1 MRITFWVLFLKK
13 YKMYKISSF
22 ATLYIDKSV
31 YENLDNTTQVVQFT
45 FMDDVYEVSWDYT
58 HERVIIYDSNATY
71 NVYFTVIHPDI
82 PQTSVT
88 LNHIL
93 TAMGFGDD
101 YVIEIDMP
109 VGVITNRDNYLDTPI
124 YHLPLSQFTLYY

>member
-1 MRITFWVLFLKK
+1 
-13 YKMYKISSF
+13 MYNMSSF
-22 ATLYIDKSV
+22 AILYVDKSV
-31 YENLDNTTQVVQFT
+31 YYNLEDTVQVVQFS
-45 FMDDVYEVSWDYT
+45 FMDDTYEVSWDCT
-58 HERVIIYDSNATY
+58 HKRVLIYDSKATN
-71 NVYFTVIHPDI
+71 NVYYTVIHPDI

-88 LNHIL
+88 LDHIL

-124 YHLPLSQFTLYY
+124 YDLPLSQFTIYY

>member
-1 MRITFWVLFLKK
+1 MPH
-13 YKMYKISSF
+13 ISSF

-31 YENLDNTTQVVQFT
+31 YENLDNTTQVVQFC

-58 HERVIIYDSNATY
+58 HKRVLIYDSNATY

-124 YHLPLSQFTLYY
+124 YDLPLSQFTLYY